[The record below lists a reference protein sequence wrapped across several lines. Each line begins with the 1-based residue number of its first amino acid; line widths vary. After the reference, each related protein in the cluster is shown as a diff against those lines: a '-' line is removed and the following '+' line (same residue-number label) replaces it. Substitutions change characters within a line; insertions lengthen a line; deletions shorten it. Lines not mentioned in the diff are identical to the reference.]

1 MNIAPY
7 LPHFRPRLLD
17 FLGRCDSASVRAD
30 LIAGL
35 TVAVVALPLAMAF
48 AIASGV
54 PPQAGIFT
62 AIIAGLLISGLG
74 GSRLC
79 IGGPTGAYIVI
90 LHGIAVQ
97 YGVANL
103 AVATFMAG
111 IMLLLMGVFRLGQF
125 IRFFPMP
132 IITGFTNGIAVII
145 LLTQLKDFFGLQVAS
160 MPDNFFAVLHLLWHE
175 IGNLHWPTFLLA
187 LSSLVVILSWPKR
200 FGRRLPAPF
209 VALVGAGLVTALAH
223 LPVATIGSK
232 FGGIPLGLPTFTPL
246 LFDWENFSNL
256 LSPASKIALLGAIE
270 SLLCAVVADKATGD
284 HHDSDQEL
292 MAQGIANLVV
302 PLFGGIAATGAIAR
316 TATNIQNGGRTP
328 LAGIFHAL
336 ALLIVVLVA
345 APLASYVPLAV
356 LAAILVATAIK
367 MGDWDIRKAQHYPR
381 RDTLVLATTFAL
393 TVLFDLTIAIE
404 IGLLLAGMFFIFRIA
419 DQTVLKQLT
428 PDYTEALIR
437 HAIVG
442 KVIPAHTVVYR
453 MEGALFFGA
462 ADKLDLLLDEV
473 ADDKLVVVLQMHRVT
488 LLDTT
493 GLLAIEQLAVKLAAR
508 GQVLILCSVLADNAV
523 RIAEA
528 GLMQTLGADNI
539 QLDLVGG
546 LARAEAVVM
555 SHKSS
560 IAIKSGA

>member
-1 MNIAPY
+1 MNIITY
-7 LPHFRPRLLD
+7 LPHFRPRLFDL
-17 FLGRCDSASVRAD
+17 LGRCDSDSIRAD
-30 LIAGL
+30 FIAGL

-54 PPQAGIFT
+54 PPEAGIFT

-90 LHGIAVQ
+90 LHSIVVQ

-111 IMLLLMGVFRLGQF
+111 IMLLLMGLCRLGQV

-145 LLTQLKDFFGLQVAS
+145 LLTQLKDFFGLPVAS
-160 MPDNFFAVLHLLWHE
+160 MPDNFFALVYLLWHE
-175 IGNLHWPTFLLA
+175 IEHLHWPTFLLA
-187 LSSLVVILSWPKR
+187 TGSLVLILTWPKR
-200 FGRRLPAPF
+200 FNRLLPAPF
-209 VALVGAGLVTALAH
+209 VALIGAAFVVALVN

-232 FGGIPLGLPTFTPL
+232 FGGIPQGLPTFTPL

-367 MGDWDIRKAQHYPR
+367 MGDWDIRKARQYPR
-381 RDTLVLATTFAL
+381 RDTLVLAVTFAL

-404 IGLLLAGMFFIFRIA
+404 IGLLLAGMFFIHRIA
-419 DQTVLKQLT
+419 GQTALKKIT
-428 PDYTEALIR
+428 PAYIEALGR
-437 HAIVG
+437 HAVVD
-442 KVIPAHTVVYR
+442 KVIPARTVVYR

-462 ADKLDLLLDEV
+462 ADKLEMLLDEV
-473 ADDKLVVVLQMHRVT
+473 TADTQVIVLQLHQVT

-493 GLLAIEQLAVKLAAR
+493 GLLAIEQLAAKFTAR
-508 GQVLILCSVLADNAV
+508 GQTLILCSVLADNAE

-528 GLMQTLGADNI
+528 GLPQKLGMDNI
-539 QLDLVGG
+539 QADLVGG
-546 LARAEAVVM
+546 LARAESLVAAH
-555 SHKSS
+555 SK
-560 IAIKSGA
+560 ALNTLD